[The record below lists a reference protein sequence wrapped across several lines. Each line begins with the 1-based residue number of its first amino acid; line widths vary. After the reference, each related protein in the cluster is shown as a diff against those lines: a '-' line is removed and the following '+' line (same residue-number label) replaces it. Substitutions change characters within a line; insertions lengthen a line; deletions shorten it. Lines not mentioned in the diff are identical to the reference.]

1 MKDRAKAGFVLAAI
15 LWLWAAPLL
24 GSPGC
29 GGCCCS
35 CGPAETARA
44 PHQASSCGCEIAPV
58 GDLPATPP
66 AVAPTHDAIPLHA
79 EAPRATPDEAAP
91 APVRA
96 DVPEEGSFPAS
107 HPAYILHASLLC

>member
-1 MKDRAKAGFVLAAI
+1 MRNRAKAGFVLAAI

-24 GSPGC
+24 GGSGC

-35 CGPAETARA
+35 CGPAETARSTHGA
-44 PHQASSCGCEIAPV
+44 ASCGCEISPA
-58 GDLPATPP
+58 GELPATPP
-66 AVAPTHDAIPLHA
+66 AVAPTHDAVPLHA
-79 EAPRATPDEAAP
+79 EAPQETTDAAVP

-96 DVPEEGSFPAS
+96 DGAEEGSRPAS